1 MKKAFILVCAIFATL
16 SLCAGEIVSG
26 RLYTEPATIY
36 RNQPFKLWFELQITF
51 GCELQD
57 VRPEGLPGEADSLV
71 LGKWEPGDQ
80 SREVVEG
87 KQVYRYRFSATARC
101 TSAVRREFHPSV
113 TCTLAERQ
121 GGGFFNV
128 WRPYARSKAL
138 SPFLLEVRELPP
150 NAPEN
155 YGGAVGKYRLT
166 GKLSENKVQPGDII
180 TLTLDLRGNG
190 WMGDGKPPTPPA
202 DACFKTY
209 PVKETVRSA
218 QRITTQQIWIPQS
231 TNATEIGRVSF
242 PFFNPESG
250 RYETAEAGPFPL
262 TFVTRTETVTNE
274 VVQVLAE
281 PENAQTPLTGIVTL
295 EQVNETVQRMK
306 PLLVFAFSL
315 LLAGFL
321 FFALYGK
328 RTKLGIAI
336 AVAVLILGG
345 VLAMQTGKSAN
356 ANQLTIGEKTE
367 VRFAPSVQAQVLFSL
382 PPNSSVTLVET
393 AGTWYRIDFGGRRG
407 WIEMRAAKGGNE
419 K

>member
-1 MKKAFILVCAIFATL
+1 MKKAVMLFGAIFAAF
-16 SLCAGEIVSG
+16 SLFAGEIVSG
-26 RLYTEPATIY
+26 RLYTEPETIY

-87 KQVYRYRFSATARC
+87 KQVFRYRFSATARC
-101 TSAVRREFHPSV
+101 TSAFRREFHPSV

-121 GGGFFNV
+121 SGGFFNV
-128 WRPYARSKAL
+128 WRPYARSKVL
-138 SPFLLEVRELPP
+138 SPFLLEVHELPP
-150 NAPEN
+150 HAPEN

-166 GKLSENKVQPGDII
+166 GKLSANQVQPGDII

-202 DACFKTY
+202 DARFKTY
-209 PVKETVRSA
+209 PVKETARTA
-218 QRITTQQIWIPQS
+218 QRIATQQIWIPSS

-242 PFFNPESG
+242 PFFNPENG

-262 TFVTRTETVTNE
+262 TFVTRTEAVTNE

-281 PENAQTPLTGIVTL
+281 PDGAQPPLTGIVTM
-295 EQVNETVQRMK
+295 EQVNETVRRMR
-306 PLLVFAFSL
+306 PLLAFAFSL

-328 RTKLGIAI
+328 RTKLGIAV
-336 AVAVLILGG
+336 AVAVLVLGG
-345 VLAMQTGKSAN
+345 VLAMQTGKTAN
-356 ANQLTIGEKTE
+356 ENQITVSEKTE
-367 VRFAPSVQAQVLFSL
+367 VRFAPSVQAYVLFAL
-382 PPNSSVTLVET
+382 PPNSPVTLVET
-393 AGTWYRIDFGGRRG
+393 AGGWRRIDAGGRRG
-407 WIEMRAAKGGNE
+407 WIPAGSR
-419 K
+419 